1 MRRLVVGCALAGTLW
16 LVSSASAAAVVTR
29 YVDDDHAQC
38 PQATFT
44 KIQAAIDASAAHDI
58 VRVCAG
64 TYREQLTLPA
74 DKPALMVASLPAL
87 AAHVMAPAGGATS
100 EPDTVG
106 PGSRT
111 DLISVLG
118 SEQHVLGLSISGP
131 ITPHV
136 VHDGC
141 GTASAIAD
149 AGADTVLDGN
159 VLTGLSDNPC
169 PDPNGPFPTTDG
181 IRLDYAATAA
191 VIERST
197 IQGAV
202 DGIELGDGHQVLAE
216 RNVIVGRGAASPG
229 YGVDGGGI
237 DTSLRSNDISA
248 TSIGMVLYEFSG
260 LAKGNEL
267 HDNGTGLELGD
278 GVFATTID
286 SNIIHA
292 NRGDGLLTTGPGE
305 MGAGSSG
312 LIRGNDVR
320 SNGHDGISVNGCPS
334 HCDIAQNS
342 FQVDRNISLG
352 NGHYDCF
359 DSVPAVDVWTNDIGV
374 TDSPSTICSPH

>member
-1 MRRLVVGCALAGTLW
+1 MLW

-87 AAHVMAPAGGATS
+87 AAHVMAPSGGVTS
-100 EPDTVG
+100 QPDSDG
-106 PGSRT
+106 LGSRT
-111 DLISVLG
+111 DLVSVLG

-131 ITPHV
+131 ITPRV
-136 VHDGC
+136 AHDGC
-141 GTASAIAD
+141 GIASAIAD
-149 AGADTVLDGN
+149 AGSNTVLDGN

-169 PDPNGPFPTTDG
+169 TDPNGPFPTTDG

-191 VIERST
+191 AIERST
-197 IQGAV
+197 IQGAYN
-202 DGIELGDGHQVLAE
+202 GIELGDGHQVLAE
-216 RNVIVGRGAASPG
+216 RNVIVGRSAGGSG
-229 YGVDGGGI
+229 SGIEGGGI

-248 TSIGMVLYEFSG
+248 MSDGMIVYEFSG
-260 LAKGNEL
+260 LVKGNEL
-267 HDNGTGLELGD
+267 HGNGTGLLLGD
-278 GVFATTID
+278 GVSSTTID

-320 SNGHDGISVNGCPS
+320 SNGHDGISVNGCVS
-334 HCDIAQNS
+334 HCDIAQS
-342 FQVDRNISLG
+342 SYRLDRNISLG
-352 NGHYDCF
+352 NGRYDCF
-359 DSVPAVDVWTNDIGV
+359 DSVPAVDVWTNDVGV
-374 TDSPSTICSPH
+374 TDAPSTICSPH